1 MAILGLTG
9 ALGNIELNVYLMQNV
24 RQGMLA
30 RVTSVNRLAVLSACA
45 VGPALG
51 GILVQELRVQN
62 ALIVLAVMTIPLVVL
77 SLIRSATGVS
87 RNQVA
92 TR

>member
-1 MAILGLTG
+1 
-9 ALGNIELNVYLMQNV
+9 
-24 RQGMLA
+24 
-30 RVTSVNRLAVLSACA
+30 VLSACA